1 MPREVEIKIRLDK
14 TGAKLLQSWLG
25 KNAEFVKEVH
35 QLEYYLNNPDQSFMF
50 KHKSGYRDA
59 EKYLRVRSEKGKGSV
74 CLKIFKIDQENNTSE
89 NLDEV
94 EFEVSDDKAA
104 LKLLN
109 LIGFSEAVPVDK
121 TRQKYN
127 YKNFEIVIDNVKGLG
142 DFAEFELLDSD
153 PKANIKSEFE
163 RIYQLLRE
171 IGFKKISVQQR
182 GYISML
188 WNMNY
193 DFTKTKLL
201 K

>member
-1 MPREVEIKIRLDK
+1 MPREVEIKIRL
-14 TGAKLLQSWLG
+14 AENESELLNLWLK
-25 KNAEFVKEVH
+25 KNAKFSQEVH
-35 QLEYYLNNPDQSFMF
+35 QLEYYLNNPGQSFMF
-50 KHKSGYRDA
+50 THKANYRDA

-104 LKLLN
+104 LKLLK

-121 TRQKYN
+121 TRKKYN
-127 YKNFEIVIDNVKGLG
+127 YKNFEIVVDSVKGLG
-142 DFAEFELLDSD
+142 DFAEFELLDSE

-188 WNMNY
+188 WNKDY
-193 DFTKTKLL
+193 DFSKQKNL
-201 K
+201 